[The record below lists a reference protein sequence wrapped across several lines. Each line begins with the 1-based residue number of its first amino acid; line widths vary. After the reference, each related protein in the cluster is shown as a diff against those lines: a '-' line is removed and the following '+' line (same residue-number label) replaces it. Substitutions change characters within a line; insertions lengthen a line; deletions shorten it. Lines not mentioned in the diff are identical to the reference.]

1 MSELDKF
8 RETFANKSKITQGVY
23 TSNYK
28 KLREMLDGVD
38 IASVSQKKV
47 IETAETL
54 DNRNSQQ
61 SLINIAYLIRK
72 NEGLAIN
79 ELEAFRKKN
88 QTYLRD
94 KIYET
99 NSFLVDNLPSYDELV
114 DFVNGLLKDEKYTQ
128 YVINYLL
135 LHCQVRNADLNFDFV
150 LLKKDTK
157 DKSKNYLWYSSKS
170 KTVHYIRNVY
180 KTAKIVKPNG
190 KITGYGQKIIKI
202 KDPQFIKVMKILVNY
217 QKKENKP
224 VIFIPNLD
232 TLAYHI
238 KKLTYKN
245 LGETMYFKVVVNHF
259 RSDPNMLK
267 QISDNRGTD
276 INTIFESYDIE
287 SEPIRKERR
296 EKRLAEGKKNY

>member
-8 RETFANKSKITQGVY
+8 HKTLATKSKITQGVY

-28 KLREMLDGVD
+28 KLREMLDDVD
-38 IASVSQKKV
+38 IASVSQKKI

-72 NEGLAIN
+72 DEGLAIQ
-79 ELEAFRKKN
+79 ELETFRKKN
-88 QTYLRD
+88 QSFLKN

-99 NSFLVDNLPSYDELV
+99 NSALVDKLPSYDELV
-114 DFVNGLLKDEKYTQ
+114 NFVDGLLKDEKYTQ

-135 LHCQVRNADLNFDFV
+135 LHCQVRNADLNFNFV

-190 KITGYGQKIIKI
+190 EITGYGQKIIKI
-202 KDPQFIKVMKILVNY
+202 TDPAFIKVMKILVNY
-217 QKKENKP
+217 EKKENKP
-224 VIFIPNLD
+224 IIFFTNLE
-232 TLAYHI
+232 TIAYHI
-238 KKLTYKN
+238 KRMTYKN
-245 LGETMYFKVVVNHF
+245 LGETMYFKIVVNHF

-267 QISDNRGTD
+267 QISYNRGTD
-276 INTIFESYDIE
+276 INTILESYDIE
-287 SEPIRKERR
+287 SEPI
-296 EKRLAEGKKNY
+296 EKD

>member
-1 MSELDKF
+1 MTELEKF

-23 TSNYK
+23 NSNYK
-28 KLREMLDGVD
+28 KLREMLDDVD
-38 IASVSQKKV
+38 VASVSQKKI
-47 IETAETL
+47 IETAETI

-79 ELEAFRKKN
+79 ELETFRKKN
-88 QTYLRD
+88 QSFLKD

-99 NSFLVDNLPSYDELV
+99 NTALIDKLPSYDELV
-114 DFVNGLLKDEKYTQ
+114 NFIDGLLKDQKYTQ

-150 LLKKDTK
+150 QYKRDTK
-157 DKSKNYLWYSSKS
+157 DESKNYLWYSSKS

-190 KITGYGQKIIKI
+190 EITGYGQKIIKI
-202 KDPQFIKVMKILVNY
+202 TDPAFIKVMKILVNY
-217 QKKENKP
+217 EKKENKP
-224 VIFIPNLD
+224 VMFFSNLE
-232 TLAYHI
+232 TIAYHV
-238 KKLTYKN
+238 KRMTYKG
-245 LGETMYFKVVVNHF
+245 LGETMYFKIVVNHF

-267 QISDNRGTD
+267 QISYNRGTD
-276 INTIFESYDIE
+276 INTILESYDIE
-287 SEPIRKERR
+287 SEEINK
-296 EKRLAEGKKNY
+296 